1 VLADLAARSPAPGG
15 GGAAAWSCAIAA
27 ALVEMAATFA
37 SPDPPPPPPTEPHDH
52 AIDPTGP
59 VCCTP
64 PGGGP
69 PPPEGPQGGAAIS
82 ARAAALRD
90 RALSLAERDADAY
103 PPVLD
108 ALRLP
113 EDDPDRPEAV
123 RGALSTAAAVPLQI
137 LESAAQVAELAAAAS
152 AATTRSLRGDAAAGA
167 AIAVGACQAALALV
181 EENLRGMPD
190 DDRPARG
197 RRALERAEAARDET
211 LRLLE

>member
-1 VLADLAARSPAPGG
+1 MLAQLAARTPAPGG
-15 GGAAAWSCAIAA
+15 GAAAAWSCAIAA
-27 ALVEMAATFA
+27 ALVEMAASYATA
-37 SPDPPPPPPTEPHDH
+37 DPPPPPPTTEPHDH
-52 AIDPTGP
+52 TTGP

-69 PPPEGPQGGAAIS
+69 PPPEGPQGATAIGE
-82 ARAAALRD
+82 RAAALHA
-90 RALSLAERDADAY
+90 RALDLAERDLAAY

-113 EDDPDRPEAV
+113 QDDPDRAETL
-123 RGALSTAAAVPLQI
+123 RSALSAAAAIPLQI
-137 LESAAQVAELAAAAS
+137 VESAAQVAELAAAAS

-181 EENLRGMPD
+181 EENLRRVPD

-197 RRALERAEAARDET
+197 RRALERAGAARDET
-211 LRLLE
+211 LRLLD